1 MQRQKTIA
9 KWLSIVLLTTIA
21 IVSYVLISTMGKTPQ
36 SSSAVAGAG
45 NDKKSDI
52 INAPIVYSTLPR
64 NAETVN
70 NIKVAHVGGSEKE
83 TLLGHANFCGKTL
96 LVFSTNSQD
105 RDVKESGLYIAG
117 FDKNQTLEKTIKIGG
132 ESSQYLCSANLK
144 NGLIVFVKNAG
155 QTDVFLFGETLTV
168 SAKTSLKRYDFIL
181 PINNATG
188 EFLCY
193 DGEYMQALKIDD
205 TLCAATD
212 NFLYQSANLKIAD
225 AFKIGDQTLVFSQ
238 DGQDVKFISYS
249 HNNGFI
255 CTYSQDKA
263 NILQILPIAASDSQ
277 TFVALLKTSS
287 GLTLKSFDTALNLL
301 QSRDIPTLQN
311 GVVLTNDTGIEVLAG
326 TSSYRYCP
334 HLDYLGKQDVKCDE
348 NFEDSTSLS
357 EVKGSGN
364 VFVAKRKNGFV
375 LCEKSGDKIKAIFE
389 CDNASAP
396 SIKVIKNTDN
406 SHSFYMFF
414 VCDSTNEF
422 SYMCFGDSDLF
433 YLSLTT
439 SKS

>member
-21 IVSYVLISTMGKTPQ
+21 IASYVLLSTTSKSGQ
-36 SSSAVAGAG
+36 STSAVAGAG
-45 NDKKSDI
+45 NEKKSDI

-70 NIKVAHVGGSEKE
+70 NIKVAHVGGSGQE

-96 LVFSTNSQD
+96 LFFSTNSQD
-105 RDVKESGLYIAG
+105 RDVKESGLYIAV

-144 NGLIVFVKNAG
+144 NGLIVFVKNEV
-155 QTDVFLFGETLTV
+155 QTDVFLLGETLTV

-181 PINNATG
+181 PISNAIG

-212 NFLYQSANLKIAD
+212 NFLYQSANLKVVD
-225 AFKIGDQTLVFSQ
+225 AFKIGTETLVFAQ
-238 DGQDVKFISYS
+238 DGQDARFISYS

-255 CTYSQDKA
+255 CAYSQDKA
-263 NILQILPIAASDSQ
+263 TILQILPIAASGNQ
-277 TFVALLKTSS
+277 TFVTLLKTSS

-301 QSRDIPTLQN
+301 QSRDIPAHRN

-326 TSSYRYCP
+326 ASSYRYCP
-334 HLDYLGKQDVKCDE
+334 HLDYLGKQDVKCNE
-348 NFEDSTSLS
+348 NFDDSAFLS
-357 EVKGSGN
+357 EVKGGGN
-364 VFVAKRKNGFV
+364 IFVAKRKNGFV
-375 LCEKSGDKIKAIFE
+375 LCEKSGDEIKTIFA
-389 CDNASAP
+389 CDSASLP
-396 SIKVIKNTDN
+396 SVKVIKNADN
-406 SHSFYMFF
+406 SHSFCMFF
-414 VCDSTNEF
+414 VCDASNEF
-422 SYMCFGDSDLF
+422 SYMCFGNSDLF